1 MFPPDKPTVRIG
13 RVDGGRVL
21 EEGVASL
28 SLSCISESNPPA
40 QVMWTRRGQGV
51 DSAPQYTEVS
61 ILAIFLIFLTAH
73 CFRFLS
79 SHL

>member
-21 EEGVASL
+21 EEGVATL

-40 QVMWTRRGQGV
+40 QVMWTRRGPGV
-51 DSAPQYTEVS
+51 DSTPQYTEVS
-61 ILAIFLIFLTAH
+61 ILAIFLIFLTVH
-73 CFRFLS
+73 CDRFLS
-79 SHL
+79 SRL